1 MLSRILAVILLLV
14 GIAGIVFSVAGAWM
28 SFQSV
33 ASVIQGVDSLGGAF
47 DQTLEFVSEGLD
59 TVGGDTVGGTEV
71 GAMLEGRV
79 NEINANIDQ
88 VQVNL
93 NNQLRTVRA
102 WMLLLFIWFGLT
114 QLLPLY
120 IGVDLLVDGRLGS
133 KLLS

>member
-59 TVGGDTVGGTEV
+59 TVSGTEV
-71 GAMLEGRV
+71 GATLEGRA
-79 NEINANIDQ
+79 NEINTTVDQ
-88 VQVNL
+88 IQVNL

-102 WMLLLFIWFGLT
+102 GLLFFFMWFGLT
-114 QLLPLY
+114 QFLPLY

>member
-1 MLSRILAVILLLV
+1 MLGRILAVILLLV
-14 GIAGIVFSVAGAWM
+14 GIVGIVFPVAGVWI
-28 SFQSV
+28 SYQS
-33 ASVIQGVDSLGGAF
+33 ANSLIQGVDSLGVAF

-59 TVGGDTVGGTEV
+59 SVSGTEI
-71 GAMLEGRV
+71 GATLEGRV
-79 NEINANIDQ
+79 DEINANIDQ

-102 WMLLLFIWFGLT
+102 GLLLLFIWFGLT

-120 IGVDLLVDGRLGS
+120 IGADLLADGKLGS

>member
-1 MLSRILAVILLLV
+1 MLGRILAIILLLV
-14 GIAGIVFSVAGAWM
+14 GIVGIVFSVAGVWI
-28 SFQSV
+28 SYQS
-33 ASVIQGVDSLGGAF
+33 ANSLIQGVDSLGGAF

-59 TVGGDTVGGTEV
+59 TVSGTEV
-71 GAMLEGRV
+71 GATLEGRV
-79 NEINANIDQ
+79 DEINASVDQ

-102 WMLLLFIWFGLT
+102 GLLLLFIWFGLT

-120 IGVDLLVDGRLGS
+120 IGADLLADGKLGS